1 MARGRVPG
9 KSKAV
14 EEATEDATKQV
25 TPAPPFKKSKGNEE
39 STGKKLVKI
48 TIEHCNSSQ
57 KFKGQ
62 SLNKSWE
69 MGPDV
74 LNGTHGVLIR
84 FWGDYIGRKGDMSKM
99 FY

>member
-25 TPAPPFKKSKGNEE
+25 TPAPPSKKSKGNEE

-57 KFKGQ
+57 KFKRMAKEYLDFFTT
-62 SLNKSWE
+62 SF
-69 MGPDV
+69 P
-74 LNGTHGVLIR
+74 GVETETNPEKPRRGSFNIR
-84 FWGDYIGRKGDMSKM
+84 
-99 FY
+99 

>member
-25 TPAPPFKKSKGNEE
+25 TPAPPSKKSKGNEE

-48 TIEHCNSSQ
+48 TIEHCNS
-57 KFKGQ
+57 
-62 SLNKSWE
+62 
-69 MGPDV
+69 
-74 LNGTHGVLIR
+74 
-84 FWGDYIGRKGDMSKM
+84 
-99 FY
+99 